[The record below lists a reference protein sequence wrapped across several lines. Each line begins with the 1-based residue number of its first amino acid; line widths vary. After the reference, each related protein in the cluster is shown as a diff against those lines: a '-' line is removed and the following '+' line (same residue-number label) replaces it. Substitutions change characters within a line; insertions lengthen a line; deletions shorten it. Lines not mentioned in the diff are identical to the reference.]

1 MVMFSGGVQCH
12 DVSMSYCSTTMR
24 GWGFYST
31 RRKDNLKMN
40 KKLEQS

>member
-1 MVMFSGGVQCH
+1 MVTSSDGLQCH
-12 DVSMSYCSTTMR
+12 DVSTSHSNTSMR